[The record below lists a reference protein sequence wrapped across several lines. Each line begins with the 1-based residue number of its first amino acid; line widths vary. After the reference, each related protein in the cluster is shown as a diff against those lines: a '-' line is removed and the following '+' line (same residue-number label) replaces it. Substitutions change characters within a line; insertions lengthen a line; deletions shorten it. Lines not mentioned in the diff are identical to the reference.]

1 MQHKGDAPGAA
12 AGARTR
18 AQTGSTGN
26 GAAGPAT
33 PAKAGGSLQGKPA
46 GARAAARR
54 SGGAAPPPAKTK
66 NGGATRT
73 GRGRIAASKPARAAV
88 REPHKDLLRYRDEF
102 PILARKTYLNSCSL
116 GALSNRAMAG
126 MARYQ
131 ELWNEHGA
139 QAWYRLWMGEIAAV
153 RQKLARIIGAQPHE
167 IAIAPNVSIA
177 LSEITSGLDL
187 GARNKVV
194 VADMD
199 FPTLAYQWLAK
210 RGLGIEVDFVTSED
224 RVRLPA
230 ESFAPHLDART
241 GLVAT
246 SRVFFMS
253 GYIQD
258 VGRLARMA
266 HEQGA
271 YLLVDDYQATGQIP
285 IDVHALDIDFLVTG
299 TLKWL
304 MGGPGLAFIYV
315 REDLIPKLHPTVAGW
330 FSARDQFAMRTTDF
344 EYKEGA
350 QRFEAGT
357 PAVAPI
363 YAASGA
369 LDMIL
374 EIGVERIRERSMF
387 LSDDL
392 IRRVQAKGWPIQ
404 SPLDARERSSIVML
418 RLERPDEIVEELS
431 KRNIIVD
438 HRPGLVR
445 VSPYFYNTVEENRI
459 IVDAIDDVLRARG
472 RGGAQKGA

>member
-1 MQHKGDAPGAA
+1 VQHKGDAPGAA
-12 AGARTR
+12 AGTRTR
-18 AQTGSTGN
+18 AANGSKGKGTAGSATTAKSSAPARTAMRATAASRAVERTGAKKMN
-26 GAAGPAT
+26 GAARQPRQAT
-33 PAKAGGSLQGKPA
+33 
-46 GARAAARR
+46 ARASA
-54 SGGAAPPPAKTK
+54 
-66 NGGATRT
+66 
-73 GRGRIAASKPARAAV
+73 
-88 REPHKDLLRYRDEF
+88 REPHTDLLRYRAEF

-116 GALSNRAMAG
+116 GALSERAMAG
-126 MARYQ
+126 MARFQ

-153 RQKLARIIGAQPHE
+153 REKFARIIGAHPHE

-177 LSEITSGLDL
+177 LSEITSGMDL
-187 GARNKVV
+187 GKRNKVV
-194 VADMD
+194 IADMD

-210 RGLGIEVDFVTSED
+210 RGLGVEVDFVPSED
-224 RVRLPA
+224 RITLPA
-230 ESFAPHLDART
+230 ERFEAHIDGRT

-258 VGRLARMA
+258 IGRLARMA
-266 HEQGA
+266 HERGA
-271 YLLVDDYQATGQIP
+271 YLLVDDYQGTGQIP

-330 FSARDQFAMRTTDF
+330 FAARDQFAMRTTEF

-363 YAASGA
+363 FAASGA

-387 LSDDL
+387 LADDL
-392 IRRVQAKGWPIQ
+392 VRRVREKGWPVQ
-404 SPLDARERSSIVML
+404 SPLDGRERSSIVML
-418 RLERPDEIVEELS
+418 KLDRPDEIVAALS
-431 KRNIIVD
+431 ARNIIVD

-445 VSPYFYNTVEENRI
+445 ISPYFYNTVEENAL
-459 IVDAIDDVLRARG
+459 IVDAIDEILRARG
-472 RGGAQKGA
+472 EKGA